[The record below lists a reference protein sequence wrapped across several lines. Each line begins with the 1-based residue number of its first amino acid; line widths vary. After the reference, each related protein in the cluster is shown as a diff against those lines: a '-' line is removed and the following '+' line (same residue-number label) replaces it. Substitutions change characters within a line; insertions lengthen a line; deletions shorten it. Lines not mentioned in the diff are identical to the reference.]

1 MENNYN
7 NLISIKFAKA
17 QQPIFKENRGKKY
30 IEFGI
35 NNDYPNYL
43 LDLYSE
49 SPKHGSIVKGKAFYI
64 FGKGF
69 EDVPQNAN
77 TKGESWNEVMQK
89 CILDNE
95 LFGGYY
101 LQIIYNLLG
110 QIKDVYHID
119 YQKVRTNEAQSEFF
133 VKSDWQNNRED
144 MRQYCAFNVN
154 DPVGSQI
161 LFVKEYNPKGNVY
174 PTPHYNQGLNYIES
188 DIQISRHILGNA
200 KDGFVPSTLINLNGG
215 EPQEEAKEAVEKGI
229 KKKFTGS
236 EADRVVIM
244 FNKSK
249 DNAAEIVSLAST
261 MLTKEDFTN
270 INKLIQ
276 QEIYAAHSITSPVLF
291 GIQSDAA
298 FGSGNEIRDA
308 YTVFNNV
315 YVNSKQQQF
324 ELVFNKLMHYT
335 GIAEEY
341 EIQPVEPLG
350 FEFSEIIQ
358 SQNLTKDEIREMM
371 GKAPLDPSIKTQAQ
385 IISDNINA
393 LSPLVANKVL
403 ESMTADEIR
412 SLAGLVPKS
421 SIPVTSDGSM
431 PLPTTEVNAN
441 LAAMTGRQFQQLERI
456 KRKFEAGKLTRDQAA
471 MMLKNSFGISDA
483 DVALFLDV
491 NDAQNFESQD
501 EIDFAI
507 LNEFENIYENLSDFE
522 IVKKKPFS
530 EAEYFA
536 DVLELT
542 QIESNVLDL
551 INKDKRITPEVAAK
565 ALNITIEEADAA
577 FKSLFQKEVI
587 KVSTKKIGQDEIIER
602 ERTSKKIDAPKPG
615 SKTILLR
622 YTYSGPEDDRNRP
635 FCARMLELAK
645 TKVWSRANIEQIS
658 ERLGYSVWD
667 RRGGWFTLPTGEHR
681 PYCRHSWQSLT
692 VIKKN

>member
-119 YQKVRTNEAQSEFF
+119 YQKVRTNESQSEFF
-133 VKSDWQNNRED
+133 VKNDWQNNREE

-154 DPVGSQI
+154 EPTGSQI

-335 GIAEEY
+335 GITEEY
-341 EIQPVEPLG
+341 TIVPVEPLG
-350 FEFSEIIQ
+350 FQFSEAIMAA
-358 SQNLTKDEIREMM
+358 NMTRDEIREKLGLMPENTAVN
-371 GKAPLDPSIKTQAQ
+371 APQTQQA
-385 IISDNINA
+385 A
-393 LSPLVANKVL
+393 P
-403 ESMTADEIR
+403 
-412 SLAGLVPKS
+412 
-421 SIPVTSDGSM
+421 
-431 PLPTTEVNAN
+431 EVNAN

-456 KRKFEAGKLTRDQAA
+456 KRKFEAGKLTRNQAA

-491 NDAQNFESQD
+491 NEAQNFESQD

-536 DVLELT
+536 DVPELT

-565 ALNITIEEADAA
+565 ALNITIDEADAA

-692 VIKKN
+692 VIKKKLV

>member
-1 MENNYN
+1 
-7 NLISIKFAKA
+7 LKRF
-17 QQPIFKENRGKKY
+17 QRLCQ
-30 IEFGI
+30 
-35 NNDYPNYL
+35 
-43 LDLYSE
+43 
-49 SPKHGSIVKGKAFYI
+49 
-64 FGKGF
+64 
-69 EDVPQNAN
+69 AN

-133 VKSDWQNNRED
+133 VKNDWQNNREE
-144 MRQYCAFNVN
+144 MRPYHAFNIN
-154 DPVGSQI
+154 EPTGSQI
-161 LFVKEYNPKGNVY
+161 LFVKEYNPKSNVY

-324 ELVFNKLMHYT
+324 ELIFNKLMHYT
-335 GIAEEY
+335 GITEEY
-341 EIQPVEPLG
+341 TIVPVEPLG
-350 FEFSEIIQ
+350 FQFSEAIMAA
-358 SQNLTKDEIREMM
+358 NMTRDEIREKLGLMPENT
-371 GKAPLDPSIKTQAQ
+371 A
-385 IISDNINA
+385 INA
-393 LSPLVANKVL
+393 PQTQQA
-403 ESMTADEIR
+403 A
-412 SLAGLVPKS
+412 P
-421 SIPVTSDGSM
+421 
-431 PLPTTEVNAN
+431 EVNAN

-456 KRKFEAGKLTRDQAA
+456 KRKYEAGKLTRDQAA

-491 NDAQNFESQD
+491 NEAQNFESQD

-536 DVLELT
+536 DVSELS

-565 ALNITIEEADAA
+565 ALNITIDEADAA

-622 YTYSGPEDDRNRP
+622 YTYAGPEDDRNRP

>member
-17 QQPIFKENRGKKY
+17 LQPTYQLSRGKKFV
-30 IEFGI
+30 EFGV
-35 NNDYPNYL
+35 NNDYPKYL
-43 LDLYSE
+43 IDLYSE
-49 SPKHGSIVKGKAFYI
+49 SPKHGSIIKNKSFYI
-64 FGKGF
+64 YGKGF
-69 EDVPQNAN
+69 KDVPQNAN
-77 TKGESWNEVMQK
+77 TQGESWNDVMRK

-110 QIKDVYHID
+110 QVKDVYHLE
-119 YQKVRTNEAQSEFF
+119 YQKVRTNESQNEFF
-133 VKSDWQNNRED
+133 VKNDWQNNKEE

-154 DPVGSQI
+154 EPTGSQV
-161 LFVKEYNPKGNVY
+161 LFIKEYNPKSDIY
-174 PTPHYNQGLNYIES
+174 PTPHYFQGLNYIES

-291 GIQSDAA
+291 GIQSDST
-298 FGSGNEIRDA
+298 FGNAGEIRDA
-308 YTVFNNV
+308 YEVFNNV

-324 ELVFNKLMHYT
+324 ETVFNKLMHYT
-335 GIAEEY
+335 GITEEY
-341 EIQPVEPLG
+341 KIIPVEPLG
-350 FEFSEIIQ
+350 FQFSEAIMAA
-358 SQNLTKDEIREMM
+358 NMTRDEIREKL
-371 GKAPLDPSIKTQAQ
+371 GLEVENVAIIAPQGQAPQ
-385 IISDNINA
+385 
-393 LSPLVANKVL
+393 
-403 ESMTADEIR
+403 
-412 SLAGLVPKS
+412 
-421 SIPVTSDGSM
+421 
-431 PLPTTEVNAN
+431 TEVNAN

-456 KRKFEAGKLTRDQAA
+456 KRKFEAGKLTRAQAS

-491 NDAQNFESQD
+491 NDAQNFKSQD
-501 EIDFAI
+501 EIDFEI
-507 LNEFENIYENLSDFE
+507 LYEFENECENLVDFE
-522 IVKKKPFS
+522 VVKKKPFDKK
-530 EAEYFA
+530 EYFA
-536 DVLELT
+536 EVPELT
-542 QIESNVLDL
+542 QIESDVLDL
-551 INKDKRITPEVAAK
+551 IKKDKRITADIIATTLKVDVAEV
-565 ALNITIEEADAA
+565 EAA
-577 FKSLFQKEVI
+577 FKSLFAKEII
-587 KVSTKKIGQDEIIER
+587 KVTETKVGENKVIER
-602 ERTSKKIDAPKPG
+602 ERTAKKIDAPTAN
-615 SKTILLR
+615 SKSFLIR
-622 YTYSGPEDDRNRP
+622 YTYAWRDIVPTSERNTPAHPSRK
-635 FCARMLELAK
+635 FCVQMLELAK
-645 TKVWSRANIEQIS
+645 TKVWSRANIETIS
-658 ERLGYSVWD
+658 ARLGYSVWD
-667 RRGGWFTLPTGEHR
+667 RVGGWWTMPNGEASTQ
-681 PYCRHSWQSLT
+681 CRHEWQSLT

>member
-49 SPKHGSIVKGKAFYI
+49 SPKHGSIVKGKTFYI

-133 VKSDWQNNRED
+133 VKNDWQNNREE

-154 DPVGSQI
+154 NPTGSQI

-298 FGSGNEIRDA
+298 FGSGNEIRDS

-335 GIAEEY
+335 GIIEEY
-341 EIQPVEPLG
+341 KIVPVEPLG
-350 FEFSEIIQ
+350 FQFSEAIMAA
-358 SQNLTKDEIREMM
+358 NMTRDEIREKLGLMPENM
-371 GKAPLDPSIKTQAQ
+371 AVNAPQLQQA
-385 IISDNINA
+385 A
-393 LSPLVANKVL
+393 P
-403 ESMTADEIR
+403 
-412 SLAGLVPKS
+412 
-421 SIPVTSDGSM
+421 
-431 PLPTTEVNAN
+431 EVNAN

-491 NDAQNFESQD
+491 NEAQNFDSQD

-536 DVLELT
+536 DITELT
-542 QIESNVLDL
+542 QIESDVLDL

-565 ALNITIEEADAA
+565 ALKITIEEADAA

-587 KVSTKKIGQDEIIER
+587 KVSTKKIGQDQIIER
-602 ERTSKKIDAPKPG
+602 ERTSKKIEAPKPG

-622 YTYSGPEDDRNRP
+622 YTYAGPEDDRNRT